1 MIFIYLQVGSAFDR
15 SIDRSYTQE
24 TGYTY
29 IVAFDRVRK
38 CRGTTVRSHRLS
50 IERKHAEAHTMEKDL
65 EYFARLLFFLFNEN
79 SKPRILRIINLL
91 KQLLCQRT
99 ILFRMPSK
107 SSL

>member
-1 MIFIYLQVGSAFDR
+1 MFIYLRVGSAFDR
-15 SIDRSYTQE
+15 SIVHARDRIYI
-24 TGYTY
+24 Y

-91 KQLLCQRT
+91 KQLLCQRA
-99 ILFRMPSK
+99 INFPMPSK